1 LKILLMRA
9 GALGDSLMLMPSIRA
24 LGKGNE
30 LIFAGR
36 LPAIDY
42 IKPYVDQCI
51 DMESSGWHRLF
62 MKAPC
67 GPFNLEGSP
76 PDHIIAFLN
85 DSEGIVSDNLRACF
99 PESIVNV
106 FPVFPSGQDERHIAL
121 YMAQSIQDSGLP
133 IDAQR
138 CLNDSL
144 AVPLMVSEVRQSNGE
159 GPVVIHPGSGSQKKN
174 YPPLYWVQVVRELK
188 RSSLD
193 NSKKIILL
201 IGPAEEDMADFFR
214 GELDEKSIDLNVLPE
229 REELISIIN
238 NASVYI
244 GHDSGVTHLAAM
256 LGKPVIALFKDS
268 PVARWRPLGP
278 DVRIIAGSH
287 FQKTKI

>member
-1 LKILLMRA
+1 LKILLIRA

-36 LPAIDY
+36 RPGIDY

-62 MKAPC
+62 MKDTV
-67 GPFNLEGSP
+67 GPFNLAVSS
-76 PDHIIAFLN
+76 PDHVAAFLN
-85 DSEGIVSDNLRACF
+85 DPEGIVSANLRACF

-106 FPVFPSGQDERHIAL
+106 FPVFPAEGDERHIAL
-121 YMAQSIQDSGLP
+121 YMAQSIRDSGLP

-138 CLNDSL
+138 CFEDSL
-144 AVPLMVSEVRQSNGE
+144 AVPLMASNGQQNSGE

-174 YPPLYWVQVVRELK
+174 YPPLYWAQLIRELK
-188 RSSLD
+188 RSALD
-193 NSKKIILL
+193 NSQRMVLL
-201 IGPAEEDMADFFR
+201 LGPAEDGMADFFKD
-214 GELDEKSIDLNVLPE
+214 ELNEMDIELKVLPE
-229 REELISIIN
+229 SEELISIIH

-268 PVARWRPLGP
+268 PVQRWRPLGP
-278 DVRIIAGSH
+278 DVRIITCNHS
-287 FQKTKI
+287 